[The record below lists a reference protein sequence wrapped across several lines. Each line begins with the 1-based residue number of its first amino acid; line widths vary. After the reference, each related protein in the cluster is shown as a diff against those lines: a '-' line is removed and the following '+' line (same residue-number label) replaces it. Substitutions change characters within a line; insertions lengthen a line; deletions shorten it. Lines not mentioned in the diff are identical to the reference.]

1 MDTDEED
8 SAPEP
13 TAESAPKKAPQ
24 RRGLKYIGDGVA
36 HYSGVPARDL
46 TWAEARAYIGE
57 SYEARRHAVERDGAI
72 YAWGAAEKDDE

>member
-1 MDTDEED
+1 VDTDEQ
-8 SAPEP
+8 
-13 TAESAPKKAPQ
+13 ESAPQESAPAKKPQ
-24 RRGLKYIGDGVA
+24 HRGLKYIGDGVA

-57 SYEARRHAVERDGAI
+57 SYEARRHAVERDDAI